1 MYGSGVMIGMIGT
14 IINHHQNVIRRV
26 RILTTTEWCVGA
38 VGTMLWRGTAVFL
51 TVTAIILATVVT
63 TMVCA
68 SPSQFDND
76 REVIYFIHSKLKK
89 GFCCG

>member
-1 MYGSGVMIGMIGT
+1 MIGME
-14 IINHHQNVIRRV
+14 IIVIRHSIIRRV
-26 RILTTTEWCVGA
+26 RILATTVSCVGA
-38 VGTMLWRGTAVFL
+38 VGVVMRGAAVFR
-51 TVTAIILATVVT
+51 TVPASILSAVS
-63 TMVCA
+63 MSSVCA